1 MINPPIALYYM
12 QGLNTTPVHAHGA
25 FFGVYGMLGLG
36 LTLVCMRALTVHR
49 VWRNGLLAF
58 GFWAMN
64 IGLML
69 QIVLSVL
76 PVGLLQTWAS
86 VRHGYWYARSA
97 EFLGTGWMQ
106 TLRWLRVP
114 GDTLFAIGAIAVIV
128 FLIGLHYGWSLEGG
142 AHGGEAE
149 AARRAAA

>member
-1 MINPPIALYYM
+1 
-12 QGLNTTPVHAHGA
+12 
-25 FFGVYGMLGLG
+25 MLGLG
-36 LTLVCMRALTVHR
+36 LTLVCLRALTVHR
-49 VWRNGLLAF
+49 VWREGLLAF

-64 IGLML
+64 IGLMA

-86 VRHGYWYARSA
+86 VQHGYWYARSA

-114 GDTLFAIGAIAVIV
+114 GDTLF
-128 FLIGLHYGWSLEGG
+128 EGG
-142 AHGGEAE
+142 TRGEAE

>member
-1 MINPPIALYYM
+1 M

-36 LTLVCMRALTVHR
+36 LTLVCLRALTVHR
-49 VWRNGLLAF
+49 VWREGLLAF
-58 GFWAMN
+58 SFWAMN
-64 IGLML
+64 IGLL
-69 QIVLSVL
+69 AQIFLSVL

-86 VRHGYWYARSA
+86 VQHGYWYARSS
-97 EFLGTGWMQ
+97 EFMGAGWMQ

-114 GDTLFAIGAIAVIV
+114 GDTLFAIGAIALVI
-128 FLIGLHYGWSLEGG
+128 FLLGLHYGWSLQSEGG
-142 AHGGEAE
+142 SGETE

>member
-1 MINPPIALYYM
+1 
-12 QGLNTTPVHAHGA
+12 
-25 FFGVYGMLGLG
+25 
-36 LTLVCMRALTVHR
+36 
-49 VWRNGLLAF
+49 
-58 GFWAMN
+58 MN

-97 EFLGTGWMQ
+97 EFLGTGWTQ

-128 FLIGLHYGWSLEGG
+128 FLIGSHYGWSLEGG
-142 AHGGEAE
+142 ARGGEAE
-149 AARRAAA
+149 AARRVAA

>member
-1 MINPPIALYYM
+1 
-12 QGLNTTPVHAHGA
+12 
-25 FFGVYGMLGLG
+25 
-36 LTLVCMRALTVHR
+36 
-49 VWRNGLLAF
+49 
-58 GFWAMN
+58 MN

-86 VRHGYWYARSA
+86 LRHGYWYARSA

-128 FLIGLHYGWSLEGG
+128 FLIGSHYGWSLEGG
-142 AHGGEAE
+142 ARGGEAE
-149 AARRAAA
+149 AARRVAA